1 MHDPARQIFKHITSD
16 GEVKKDVRASKLAKK
31 LAKDVKKVSGDIVLK
46 KLEEENESKESKFD
60 KDVSFNFITKK
71 MDEIAIIDDDNSKFR
86 AELANLTVEN

>member
-46 KLEEENESKESKFD
+46 KREGRERRCLF
-60 KDVSFNFITKK
+60 
-71 MDEIAIIDDDNSKFR
+71 
-86 AELANLTVEN
+86 